1 MLSAKNIFAGYGN
14 ITVLK
19 DVTFHLNKNNILGVL
34 GRNGMGKSTLIRVL
48 SGLILPSKGVIE
60 LMGENITNYAPHL
73 RAQKRITTIVQG
85 RGIFPKL
92 SVYENLLMGIIS
104 QKRKI
109 HSHLEEVFSYFP
121 ILSNRL
127 HQTAGTLSGGEQQM
141 LAIGRAIMTDP
152 EIMLLDEPS
161 DGIMPTLV
169 DEITNTLKKINQTN
183 NISMIIVEQNVPMIF
198 SLTDNCIILEKGR
211 IVISGKKSD
220 VENSKIMK
228 QYLAI

>member
-1 MLSAKNIFAGYGN
+1 MLSIKNISAGYGN
-14 ITVLK
+14 ITVLN
-19 DVTFHLNKNNILGVL
+19 DVTFKLDKKKIIGVL

-48 SGLILPSKGVIE
+48 SGLIIPTNGIIE
-60 LMGENITNYAPHL
+60 LNGENITNYAPHL
-73 RAQKRITTIVQG
+73 RAKKRITTIVQG

-92 SVYENLLMGIIS
+92 SVYENLLMGTIC
-104 QKRKI
+104 QKRKTNI
-109 HSHLEEVFSYFP
+109 RLDEIYTYFP
-121 ILSNRL
+121 IISNRL
-127 HQTAGTLSGGEQQM
+127 QQTAGTLSGGEQQM

-161 DGIMPTLV
+161 DGIMPALV

-183 NISMIIVEQNVPMIF
+183 NISIIIVEQNVPMIF

-211 IVISGKKSD
+211 IVVSGKKSD
-220 VENSKIMK
+220 VENSQIMK